1 MYTNNDFPFLLALS
15 NILHETETDIT
26 VINNKNGLDV
36 KRTPI
41 IHINQNDALKYL
53 INDGD
58 LIEIETEKLRIKGMA
73 SLDYPH
79 EGLIST
85 GLLFGSMVND
95 IQNDPAERSIVNNKS
110 ESLISAKLLKL

>member
-1 MYTNNDFPFLLALS
+1 
-15 NILHETETDIT
+15 
-26 VINNKNGLDV
+26 
-36 KRTPI
+36 
-41 IHINQNDALKYL
+41 
-53 INDGD
+53 
-58 LIEIETEKLRIKGMA
+58 MA